1 MPIAHIGLAVPLALR
16 DETLAFYVA
25 ALAPLGYKVLMRPT
39 PNAIGLGL
47 EMPITDFWITAIDI
61 PSVNA
66 LSHVAFT
73 ADTRDQVDAF
83 YKAGLASPGAKDN
96 GAPGVREMY
105 HPNYYAAFLIDPVGN
120 NIELVCHA
128 PPS

>member
-1 MPIAHIGLAVPLALR
+1 MSFV
-16 DETLAFYVA
+16 V
-25 ALAPLGYKVLMRPT
+25 V
-39 PNAIGLGL
+39 PNASCRGFPN
-47 EMPITDFWITAIDI
+47 EQQKRSQTNPTNNSPPA
-61 PSVNA
+61 
-66 LSHVAFT
+66 
-73 ADTRDQVDAF
+73 RDQVDAF